1 MDIISLLNLNTH
13 NQSFLFVIYSFSLFL
28 NQSQQMGRHLKVH
41 HDGAD
46 VHNRCD
52 QRRRHNSRI
61 HVKLS
66 WQNNGSTH
74 PIILAIKIVATREM
88 DTRSAN
94 IGSR

>member
-1 MDIISLLNLNTH
+1 MDIKSLLNLNTH

-61 HVKLS
+61 HVKLLGKQRKHAS
-66 WQNNGSTH
+66 DH
-74 PIILAIKIVATREM
+74 LAIKIVATREM